1 MILALGRQRQEGL
14 WAGDERLMVR
24 LSQAGLYCTEV
35 LCEGKTVQ
43 RSMSVLLSVGGPV
56 CFQIAVLSPQSPE
69 TSIFPSLLAPEC
81 LVARQHLL
89 WQTLNE
95 NTG

>member
-35 LCEGKTVQ
+35 LCEGKTV
-43 RSMSVLLSVGGPV
+43 STTIHV
-56 CFQIAVLSPQSPE
+56 CAAISGRPCVLSDRSVVSPE
-69 TSIFPSLLAPEC
+69 P
-81 LVARQHLL
+81 
-89 WQTLNE
+89 
-95 NTG
+95 